1 MPHRPLHRQ
10 SRPLAFPVCLT
21 ARLLAAGVTTILG
34 ATSPAFAVQPER
46 FEHTTESDFADGA
59 FEGTVVTNLGDLKL
73 AIAAETIGELPEDVT
88 FVYDLATVGGTTYAA
103 VGPEGRVLAWDSDG
117 DAWEAFAA
125 FEDAQVFA
133 LLARGDTLLAAVSGA
148 ASGIHL
154 LNADGGADA
163 IPLPDHVRY
172 VWDLVAIG
180 DLVVAATGPD
190 GKVFAVDG
198 VGTVSEVLDTAQ
210 ANVLTLAAGRGPWAG
225 QFFAGTD
232 TDGLVYRIDADGLPF
247 VVYDAPEPEVSA
259 LVVAA
264 DGTVY
269 AGTADADQATP
280 GRLEEPEE
288 EEGGRPDVE
297 ASIDLDQLP
306 VDPGDEPGIPD
317 LPPAPE
323 DLAAE
328 GPAAARPDVAG
339 PPLPDGAP
347 DNADAD
353 RPIAD
358 PRNEPDPV
366 TDAGGEADAGDEPA
380 SADEPDYDALREE
393 VRRRIAAAAAGKDAG
408 PAKSSAPTPTRRA
421 RADAGG
427 EGGDTEGNAVYRVD
441 PRGFVSEV
449 FRESV
454 MVLSL
459 ALTDDDGA
467 LLIATGNEGQLY
479 RQDLAAGETAMVTE
493 LEGRQLLALVPDT
506 STDAEGGITVAAAN
520 PAGVHHLG
528 GGRAEEGVYTSAA
541 LDAEQ
546 VSLWGTARLSV
557 HLPAGTGLAFATRSG
572 NVEDPE
578 IAEGAGW
585 SDWSETQTLAPAN
598 GGVAPLEA
606 TVDAP
611 PARFL
616 QYRVMLTASADD
628 ASDALSG
635 PALTGLSLAYVT
647 PNLRPRLSVL
657 TAAYPDFP
665 GVDEPASPTLTVE
678 WEAEDP
684 NDDRLAFTLEQRPAT
699 AGGGAGLPWQ
709 ALADDTDDTSFEWDT
724 RRVPDG
730 YYELRIRAADAAD
743 NPGGMALS
751 AARRSD
757 PVLVDNAAPFLKG
770 LQIVVQGRSA
780 AVTGVAVDAHSP
792 IHSVAYRLDEAED
805 ESPLLPDDLIYD
817 STREVWSIKL
827 SDLSPGPHLLS
838 LRVTDLRGNRSF
850 HARRFDVE

>member
-1 MPHRPLHRQ
+1 MPQPSRRPFV
-10 SRPLAFPVCLT
+10 FPVSLT
-21 ARLLAAGVTTILG
+21 ARLLAAGVTT
-34 ATSPAFAVQPER
+34 ATLCAAPPARAVQPER
-46 FEHTTESDFADGA
+46 FEHTTESDFADGE

-73 AIAAETIGELPEDVT
+73 ATAAETIGELPEDLS

-103 VGPEGRVLAWDSDG
+103 VGPEGRVLAWDGDSNG

-133 LLARGDTLLAAVSGA
+133 LLAHGDTLLAAVSGA
-148 ASGIHL
+148 ASGIHS
-154 LNADGGADA
+154 LNADGEAA
-163 IPLPDHVRY
+163 VTPLPDGVRY
-172 VWDLVAIG
+172 IWDLVAVG
-180 DLVVAATGPD
+180 DLLVAATGPD

-198 VGTVSEVLDTAQ
+198 AGTVSEVLDTAQ
-210 ANVLTLAAGRGPWAG
+210 ANVLALAAGRGPWAG
-225 QFFAGTD
+225 QVFAGTD
-232 TDGLVYRIDADGLPF
+232 TDGLIYRIDADGRPF
-247 VVYDAPEPEVSA
+247 IVYDAPEPEVSA
-259 LVVAA
+259 LAVAA
-264 DGTVY
+264 DGTLY

-280 GRLEEPEE
+280 GRLEEPVE

-297 ASIDLDQLP
+297 TSVDLDDLP
-306 VDPGDEPGIPD
+306 VEPGDAPGIPD

-339 PPLPDGAP
+339 PPLPDAAP
-347 DNADAD
+347 DTGDD
-353 RPIAD
+353 V
-358 PRNEPDPV
+358 DPV
-366 TDAGGEADAGDEPA
+366 ANAEDDRDTEVDAGAEPA
-380 SADEPDYDALREE
+380 AEPDYDALREE
-393 VRRRIAAAAAGKDAG
+393 VRRRITAAAAGKDAG
-408 PAKSSAPTPTRRA
+408 AVKAAAGPTPTRRA

-479 RQDLAAGETAMVTE
+479 RRDLAAGETAMVTE

-506 STDAEGGITVAAAN
+506 STDAEGDITVAAAN

-541 LDAEQ
+541 LDAGQ

-557 HLPAGTGLAFATRSG
+557 QLPAGSGLAFATRSG

-606 TVDAP
+606 KVDAP

-616 QYRVMLTASADD
+616 QYRVMLTASGAD
-628 ASDALSG
+628 APDALSG

-647 PNLRPRLSVL
+647 PNLRPQLSAL

-665 GVDEPASPTLTVE
+665 GVDEPGSPTLTVE

-684 NDDRLAFTLEQRPAT
+684 NDDRLAYTLEQRPAM

-709 ALADDTDDTSFEWDT
+709 TLAEATDETSFEWDT

-730 YYELRIRAADAAD
+730 YYELRIKAADAAD
-743 NPGGMALS
+743 NPGGMALT

-757 PVLVDNAAPFLKG
+757 PVLIDNTAPDLET
-770 LQIVVQGRSA
+770 LEIAVQGSSA
-780 AVTGVAVDAHSP
+780 EVTAVAVDAHSP
-792 IHSVAYRLDEAED
+792 LHSVAYRLDDAED

-817 STREVWSIKL
+817 STREAWSIKL

-850 HARRFDVE
+850 HARRFDVP